1 LGFNKIPLALHK
13 IVCNTVTEV
22 NVGSN
27 AAFKVCL
34 LHPPPL
40 VWILRDPLR
49 VALFFPVVH
58 LEGESF
64 VQESWQGFRQPE
76 KWLI

>member
-1 LGFNKIPLALHK
+1 
-13 IVCNTVTEV
+13 
-22 NVGSN
+22 
-27 AAFKVCL
+27 
-34 LHPPPL
+34 L